1 MMVDLPKKCDVV
13 VLGGGPSGSS
23 AAGFLS
29 QQGYDVVLLEKL
41 THPRDVVGESLI
53 PHFWKYADLL
63 GVSDAID
70 EAGFVAKS
78 GAVQTWQ
85 GVSRKMNFK
94 PFGYKKPPLHVER
107 GAFDH
112 ILLKNTARLG
122 ATVSEQTQVKK
133 VKLGDEESEVFYVRD
148 GEEGSIKAKFV
159 VDSTGQAALVS
170 KQEGTRMFD
179 DNFRYTAMWAYFK
192 GGHFT
197 TYDGE
202 RYPASEWKEHP
213 PVTYVSAIGD
223 SGYSWL
229 WHIVL
234 RGKTSVGLILAREYV
249 EQLKKEKKSVK
260 EEYFRLVRETPIF
273 NELMEDSE
281 YIEDSFS
288 AIRDYAYAAKDFVIG
303 DRCYVTGDGAAF
315 VDPINSVGVPFS
327 MFTGYLAAWS
337 IDQTLQGSQNDAARI
352 YRMQLKNR
360 VSVYKLLALPPH
372 LTDPAESEMNLVR
385 QALKQERQLEQ
396 ELILVQSQLTSRPD
410 RIRNFYEQEGIST
423 ESDKIQPWTKQW

>member
-1 MMVDLPKKCDVV
+1 MTDLPKKCDVV

-29 QQGYDVVLLEKL
+29 QNGYEVVLLEKL
-41 THPRDVVGESLI
+41 KHPRDLVGESLI
-53 PHFWKYADLL
+53 PHFWKYADRL

-70 EAGFVAKS
+70 EANFVAKS
-78 GAVQTWQ
+78 GAVHTWN

-94 PFGYKKPPLHVER
+94 PFGYTKPPLHVER
-107 GAFDH
+107 AEFDH
-112 ILLKNTARLG
+112 ILIKNCARLG
-122 ATVSEQTQVKK
+122 AMVSEQTQVKK
-133 VKLGDEESEVFYVRD
+133 VKLGDDSSEVFYVRN
-148 GEEGSIKAKFV
+148 GEEGSIKARFV
-159 VDSTGQAALVS
+159 VDSTGQAAFVS
-170 KQEGTRMFD
+170 KQEGTREFD
-179 DNFRYTAMWAYFK
+179 DDFRYTAMWAYFK

-202 RYPASEWKEHP
+202 RYPASQWQEHP

-223 SGYSWL
+223 AGYSWL

-234 RGKTSVGLILAREYV
+234 KEKTSVGLILSRDYV

-260 EEYFRLVRETPIF
+260 EEFFRLIHSTPIF

-327 MFTGYLAAWS
+327 MFTGYLSAWC
-337 IDQTLQGSQNDAARI
+337 IDQKLQGTQNDVARI
-352 YRMQLKNR
+352 YTMQLENR

-372 LTDPAESEMNLVR
+372 LPDPPESEMNRVR
-385 QALKQERQLEQ
+385 QALKQERALEQ
-396 ELILVQSQLTSRPD
+396 ELILVQSQLTNRPD
-410 RIRNFYEQEGIST
+410 RIKAFFEQEGIST
-423 ESDKIQPWTKQW
+423 ETDKVHIWEKQW

>member
-1 MMVDLPKKCDVV
+1 MTELPKKCDVV

-29 QQGYDVVLLEKL
+29 QSGYEVVLLEKL

-53 PHFWKYADLL
+53 PHFWKYADRL

-70 EAGFVAKS
+70 EANFVAKS
-78 GAVQTWQ
+78 GAVHTWD
-85 GVSRKMNFK
+85 GISKKMNFK

-107 GAFDH
+107 AEFDH
-112 ILLKNTARLG
+112 ILLKNSVRLG

-133 VKLGDEESEVFYVRD
+133 VKLGDDTSEVFYVRN
-148 GEEGSIKAKFV
+148 GEEGSIKARFV
-159 VDSTGQAALVS
+159 VDSTGQAAFVS
-170 KQEGTRMFD
+170 KQEGTRVFD
-179 DNFRYTAMWAYFK
+179 DDFRYTAMWAYFK

-202 RYPASEWKEHP
+202 KFPASEWREHP
-213 PVTYVSAIGD
+213 PVTYVTAIGD
-223 SGYSWL
+223 AGYSWL

-234 RGKTSVGLILAREYV
+234 KEKTSVGLILSRDYV
-249 EQLKKEKKSVK
+249 EQLKKQKKSVK
-260 EEYFRLVRETPIF
+260 EEFFRLIQSTPIF

-288 AIRDYAYAAKDFVIG
+288 AIRDYAYAAKEFVIG
-303 DRCYVTGDGAAF
+303 GRCYVTGDGAAF

-327 MFTGYLAAWS
+327 MFTGYLSAWC

-352 YRMQLKNR
+352 YKMQLKNR

-372 LTDPAESEMNLVR
+372 LQDPPESEMNRVR
-385 QALKQERQLEQ
+385 QALKQERELEQ
-396 ELILVQSQLTSRPD
+396 ELILVQSQLTNRPD
-410 RIRNFYEQEGIST
+410 RIKAFFEQEGIST
-423 ESDKIQPWTKQW
+423 ETDKIHIWEKQW